1 MGLMFS
7 HLSSVEKFKMGLIAL
22 VVIAVMGY
30 LGTRQWKQPAPIV
43 FRNEPLQEDKPA
55 PKSEES
61 TIVIHVAGAVRRP
74 GVYRLSPG
82 ARVHDA
88 IRTAG
93 GAKVNADLSEWNL
106 AAKIIDG
113 KQIFVNSKPDRSRVA
128 KSREPSPSG
137 PKALGGALPVR
148 VEVPAELRGGI
159 GAVGVQPEA
168 SVRRQ
173 TGKKETPGEAS
184 ISLNTGTQADLER
197 LPGVGPSTA
206 QKILSYRQEHGGFTS
221 IDELLAVKGIGPKKL
236 ESMRKF
242 LRL

>member
-1 MGLMFS
+1 
-7 HLSSVEKFKMGLIAL
+7 MGLIAL
-22 VVIAVMGY
+22 VVTAVMGY
-30 LGTRQWKQPAPIV
+30 LGTRQWKQPTPVV
-43 FRNEPLQEDKPA
+43 FRNEPLPEEKSA
-55 PKSEES
+55 PKPEEA

-74 GVYRLSPG
+74 GVYRLSSS

-93 GAKVNADLSEWNL
+93 GAKENADLSEWNL
-106 AAKIIDG
+106 AAKITDG
-113 KQIFVNSKPDRSRVA
+113 KQIFVNAKPDRSRVA
-128 KSREPSPSG
+128 KSHEPSPTR
-137 PKALGGALPVR
+137 PKALNGAFPLR
-148 VEVPAELRGGI
+148 VEVPSEFRGGI
-159 GAVGVQPEA
+159 GAVGVQPEGSA
-168 SVRRQ
+168 RRQ

-184 ISLNTGTQADLER
+184 ISLNTGSQADLER

>member
-1 MGLMFS
+1 MFS
-7 HLSSVEKFKMGLIAL
+7 HLSTVEKLKMGS
-22 VVIAVMGY
+22 IAVVVAVAMGY

-43 FRNEPLQEDKPA
+43 FRNEPLPEGKPA
-55 PKSEES
+55 PESEAS
-61 TIVIHVAGAVRRP
+61 TIVIQVAGAVRRP
-74 GVYRLSPG
+74 GVYRLPSS

-93 GAKVNADLSEWNL
+93 GAKENADLSEWNL
-106 AAKIIDG
+106 AAKIVDG
-113 KQIFVNSKPDRSRVA
+113 KQIFVNSKPDRAPVA
-128 KSREPSPSG
+128 TSREPGPSR
-137 PKALGGALPVR
+137 PKALGGSLPLH
-148 VEVPAELRGGI
+148 VEVPSELRGGI
-159 GAVGVQPEA
+159 GALGVQPEG
-168 SVRRQ
+168 STRRQ
-173 TGKKETPGEAS
+173 TGKKEAPGVAS
-184 ISLNTGTQADLER
+184 ISLNTGSQADLER